1 MTNKSLRDYINLI
14 ETAEQGVA
22 EVYTPAPAKPFRN
35 PPGFNKQGTGT
46 GNKLAQ
52 LNRKEWEEKKKKEQ
66 GVAEAVPAQASGVD
80 PKIQFLQP
88 TIQFAEKMGYRVT
101 LNPQGRVVAKLV
113 NKQIE
118 HIVRIGFSRGRDP
131 GTKLEADMS
140 DNWDSQTYA
149 WSAKEL
155 AQDFK
160 EFYKDALRDS
170 PTQGQQGVAEGKG
183 LAKKVK
189 IVKGPDAGKTGWIRE
204 VKHGAFK
211 GAPKTYY
218 IDLDDGGQANNL
230 PATALR
236 LVKEQGMA
244 EDTGSWIV
252 YDPETKQIKKRFKTH
267 TAGKSYAKTHGL
279 GFASS
284 EFYFDRVKGQE
295 AVAEAETDYSK
306 RRQRE
311 RDVDAG
317 KPVAKPRQ
325 SKQTDYQKRRAQQKR
340 EMELGEN
347 TNYWAKLQNERNTK
361 LNSLVNELKE
371 SLKK

>member
-170 PTQGQQGVAEGKG
+170 PTQGQQGVAEGK
-183 LAKKVK
+183 K
-189 IVKGPDAGKTGWIRE
+189 
-204 VKHGAFK
+204 
-211 GAPKTYY
+211 
-218 IDLDDGGQANNL
+218 
-230 PATALR
+230 
-236 LVKEQGMA
+236 
-244 EDTGSWIV
+244 
-252 YDPETKQIKKRFKTH
+252 
-267 TAGKSYAKTHGL
+267 
-279 GFASS
+279 
-284 EFYFDRVKGQE
+284 
-295 AVAEAETDYSK
+295 
-306 RRQRE
+306 
-311 RDVDAG
+311 
-317 KPVAKPRQ
+317 
-325 SKQTDYQKRRAQQKR
+325 
-340 EMELGEN
+340 
-347 TNYWAKLQNERNTK
+347 
-361 LNSLVNELKE
+361 
-371 SLKK
+371 